1 MPPGRKQGAGCWT
14 CRLRRKRCDSVQ
26 PVCGSCQ
33 SLEITCY
40 SGEARPSWM
49 DGGSDQK
56 HMSETI
62 KARIKHNAMLRRER
76 RLMANEDHDIIM
88 TMETDHRATGELMD
102 SGSALGAS
110 SSSRVSNP
118 VLEYDSLADSSA
130 STPSTSSGRPTT
142 LRSSVDRFDE
152 GQSPLTVASW
162 ASGPPTL
169 SSGYS
174 ASSTRP
180 AVPIQVQ
187 LGSAM
192 IYLDY
197 VFPFLFPFYQP
208 SLIETGRQWLLGLLC
223 QNDVSFHIASSLSAY
238 FFSLVPQ
245 GDDQDMHDDCKAL
258 VWDKLIEQMDLAI
271 GSIQSTV
278 SAVSSSGAR
287 TPLLD
292 KTRIMQEITQLLIV
306 EVTVRN
312 NVNWQIHLTPA
323 LSIFDEVF
331 KSHGLDQSS
340 KPSLDVLSHALP
352 SSIPVTTQHHKS
364 LPNTADQSA
373 LTFFVSLLLFVDIM
387 ASASLGTSPTLQS
400 YHESLLPSQSDSDFH
415 ISLEKVLGCQNW
427 ALVAIGN
434 ISALCAWK
442 RDAKQGGNF
451 SIFRLVS
458 LAEPISQ
465 ALEKGLKDLDN
476 DPPSPRPTKTS
487 AGRLE
492 AYYSRHDKAIDHK
505 FTANITRIWAHAAII
520 YLSVSLSGWQTN
532 NNEIRAAVAQVLAL
546 LEMIDSPGQLRSL
559 SWPICIAGCLALPAQ
574 VPAFRQIVGTMGPL
588 GKFGTLSNALSI
600 METVWNS
607 RDSIDSN
614 TWDIASA
621 LSIIGSPSLLI

>member
-49 DGGSDQK
+49 DGGSGQK

-62 KARIKHNAMLRRER
+62 KGRIKQNALFRRER
-76 RLMANEDHDIIM
+76 RLLAHGDHDMIM
-88 TMETDHRATGELMD
+88 AMETDRAPHED
-102 SGSALGAS
+102 AESASALVS
-110 SSSRVSNP
+110 FTTSRVTDP
-118 VLEYDSLADSSA
+118 VVEYDALADSTA
-130 STPSTSSGRPTT
+130 STPSTSLGRPNT
-142 LRSSVDRFDE
+142 LRSSVDPFDQS
-152 GQSPLTVASW
+152 QSPLTIASW
-162 ASGPPTL
+162 TSGPRTL
-169 SSGYS
+169 PSGCS
-174 ASSTRP
+174 AGNSQL

-187 LGSAM
+187 LGSVM

-208 SLIETGRQWLLGLLC
+208 SLVETGRQWLLGLLC
-223 QNDVSFHIASSLSAY
+223 QNDVSFHLASSLSAY

-245 GDDQDMHDDCKAL
+245 SDDQDMHDDCKAL

-278 SAVSSSGAR
+278 SAVSGSGAQS
-287 TPLLD
+287 PLLD
-292 KTRIMQEITQLLIV
+292 KTRIMQEITQLLVV

-312 NVNWQIHLTPA
+312 NVNWMIHLTPA
-323 LSIFDEVF
+323 LSIFDEIF
-331 KSHGLDQSS
+331 KCHGVDHSS
-340 KPSLDVLSHALP
+340 GPSLNVLSNALP
-352 SSIPVTTQHHKS
+352 SSIPVTTQHHKA

-373 LTFFVSLLLFVDIM
+373 LVFFVSLLLFVDIV
-387 ASASLGTSPTLQS
+387 ASTSLGTSPALQS
-400 YHESLLPSQSDSDFH
+400 YHSSLFSSQADEKFRLRLES
-415 ISLEKVLGCQNW
+415 VVGCQNW

-442 RDAKQGGNF
+442 RDAKQSGNF
-451 SIFRLVS
+451 SVFNLVN
-458 LAEPISQ
+458 LADPISK
-465 ALEKGLKDLDN
+465 ALEKGLEDLN
-476 DPPSPRPTKTS
+476 IGPISSLTKKASTS
-487 AGRLE
+487 RLE
-492 AYYSRHDKAIDHK
+492 AYYSRHDRAIDYS

-532 NNEIRAAVAQVLAL
+532 NHDMQASVAQVLGL
-546 LEMIDSPGQLRSL
+546 LEMVDSPGQLRSL

-574 VPAFRQIVGTMGPL
+574 EHIFRRIVSTMGPL
-588 GKFGTLSNALSI
+588 GKFGTLSNALGI
-600 METVWNS
+600 MEAVWKS
-607 RDSIDSN
+607 RNTIDGN
-614 TWDIASA
+614 VWDIASS
-621 LSIIGSPSLLI
+621 LSILGSPSLLI